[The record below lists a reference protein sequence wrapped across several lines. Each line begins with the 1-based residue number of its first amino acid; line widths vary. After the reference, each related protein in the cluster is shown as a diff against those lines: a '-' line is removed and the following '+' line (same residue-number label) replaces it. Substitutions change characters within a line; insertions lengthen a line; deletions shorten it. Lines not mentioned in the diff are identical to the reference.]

1 MRNIEFIV
9 NGKHKS
15 LSNFYVNGKKMTL
28 VDRPDG
34 MRSAFAQVDGDR
46 ADCVIYKTHE
56 YGGKLW
62 WLFNILYYIIS
73 VFGIFDIKQDKSCS
87 VVDCRFRLN
96 LTQDTTKAYISICD
110 VKEDKFAIIDTI
122 AEIEEFSNKKYID
135 YIGVKRRNILKWI
148 KIAIFLGCLIA
159 GIAVL
164 IAKLG

>member
-1 MRNIEFIV
+1 MKLEIELV
-9 NGKHKS
+9 GVYDKANTLVVDEKVVKLKKKDGNTRYAVVETEKSKVDVAMYKAHHYVGKHW
-15 LSNFYVNGKKMTL
+15 F
-28 VDRPDG
+28 
-34 MRSAFAQVDGDR
+34 
-46 ADCVIYKTHE
+46 
-56 YGGKLW
+56 W
-62 WLFNILYYIIS
+62 WQLLYFFVS

-122 AEIEEFSNKKYID
+122 AEIQEFSNKKYID
-135 YIGVKRRNILKWI
+135 YVGVKRRNILKWI
-148 KIAIFLGCLIA
+148 KIVIFLGCLIA